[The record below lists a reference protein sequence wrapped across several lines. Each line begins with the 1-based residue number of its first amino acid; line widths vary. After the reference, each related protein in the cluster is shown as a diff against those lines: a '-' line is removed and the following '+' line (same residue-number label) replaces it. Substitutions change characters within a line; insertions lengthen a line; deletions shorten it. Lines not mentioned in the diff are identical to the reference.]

1 MFKLEVFLK
10 KILVSYRI
18 FSLYC
23 NSWWQL
29 VFKQIGSLG
38 RLNPDL
44 KLWQSQELDSKYLN
58 SLLRQKT
65 KLMINW
71 KRILSQ
77 DAELARKKVCPLFFQ
92 EHFKERVSTWVSGI
106 ISRVVYR
113 KSHFE
118 HQMQRVVSSFYLFLV
133 IFWCHCF
140 FIATYKMA
148 LFRLRFT

>member
-1 MFKLEVFLK
+1 
-10 KILVSYRI
+10 
-18 FSLYC
+18 
-23 NSWWQL
+23 L

-92 EHFKERVSTWVSGI
+92 EHFKERVST
-106 ISRVVYR
+106 
-113 KSHFE
+113 
-118 HQMQRVVSSFYLFLV
+118 
-133 IFWCHCF
+133 
-140 FIATYKMA
+140 
-148 LFRLRFT
+148 

>member
-1 MFKLEVFLK
+1 
-10 KILVSYRI
+10 
-18 FSLYC
+18 
-23 NSWWQL
+23 L

-77 DAELARKKVCPLFFQ
+77 DAELARKKGLSAFL
-92 EHFKERVSTWVSGI
+92 SGA
-106 ISRVVYR
+106 
-113 KSHFE
+113 F
-118 HQMQRVVSSFYLFLV
+118 
-133 IFWCHCF
+133 
-140 FIATYKMA
+140 
-148 LFRLRFT
+148 